1 MSKYC
6 GSLNIEQKNP
16 FIQNVNKHVYNF
28 GKLSP
33 AAELHFFSQMFLV
46 NPDWKYFQNIT
57 WKNCHLTSP
66 CYDFMKP
73 TDFPEGPRH
82 WVKYMIAIPKTV
94 VLGIACLD

>member
-33 AAELHFFSQMFLV
+33 AAELHFFFHKCFWSILIGNTFKIL
-46 NPDWKYFQNIT
+46 PE
-57 WKNCHLTSP
+57 KNCHLTSP

-82 WVKYMIAIPKTV
+82 
-94 VLGIACLD
+94 